1 MQTSIQN
8 LNSYS
13 KKIEVEVSAEE
24 LVPIEQK
31 IIKNYQKS
39 ANIPGFRPGK
49 APLNIVRQRHQQ
61 MIQQDLIEETLRYF
75 YIKAIEEADIKPVA
89 EGKITDIKLEDLK
102 NGLQFDIEVE
112 VEPELELQK
121 YKGLKVEKD
130 IVEVTDDMIENAL
143 GGLQEQYATVK
154 EVNEAK
160 IGNYLYFN
168 AQELDTGDVP
178 VIGKKYENLELVLG
192 EGKFDPEI
200 EGQLEGIKR
209 GEKRIVRKQMID
221 PSQTKDKDK
230 KTSSLEIHI
239 KKIEEKDFPDL
250 NDDFVKNL
258 NDENLESVEQL
269 RDRIQQNMKIDLGN
283 RTENQLRNRLIDEL
297 LKENTFDVPPSMI
310 EHYLQEMIKDIARQ
324 SKTETIDEET
334 VRKEYR
340 ASAIHNIRWYFLK
353 RKLVEIENISV
364 TDEEINKIIDESGLD
379 DKVKNQ
385 AKKDKHYLG
394 HLRDDLM
401 ESKVIEVLKNHAE
414 IVEVYPPKANAQ
426 K

>member
-1 MQTSIQN
+1 
-8 LNSYS
+8 
-13 KKIEVEVSAEE
+13 
-24 LVPIEQK
+24 
-31 IIKNYQKS
+31 
-39 ANIPGFRPGK
+39 
-49 APLNIVRQRHQQ
+49 
-61 MIQQDLIEETLRYF
+61 
-75 YIKAIEEADIKPVA
+75 
-89 EGKITDIKLEDLK
+89 
-102 NGLQFDIEVE
+102 
-112 VEPELELQK
+112 
-121 YKGLKVEKD
+121 
-130 IVEVTDDMIENAL
+130 
-143 GGLQEQYATVK
+143 
-154 EVNEAK
+154 
-160 IGNYLYFN
+160 
-168 AQELDTGDVP
+168 
-178 VIGKKYENLELVLG
+178 
-192 EGKFDPEI
+192 
-200 EGQLEGIKR
+200 
-209 GEKRIVRKQMID
+209 
-221 PSQTKDKDK
+221 
-230 KTSSLEIHI
+230 
-239 KKIEEKDFPDL
+239 
-250 NDDFVKNL
+250 
-258 NDENLESVEQL
+258 
-269 RDRIQQNMKIDLGN
+269 MKIDLGN

>member
-102 NGLQFDIEVE
+102 NGLQFAIEVE

-250 NDDFVKNL
+250 NDEFVKNL